1 MSFWPPQWTFTWLV
15 KHALAEIITNQHRIL
30 VNQEKEMAALDNAKA
45 ALAKLGTDVQTL
57 ISKPNGVAESEVQA
71 LADTVNAIDQQVQN
85 AIGPAPTA

>member
-45 ALAKLGTDVQTL
+45 ALAQLTTDVQAL
-57 ISKPNGVAESEVQA
+57 LSKPFGVAEADVQA
-71 LADTVNAIDQQVQN
+71 LADQI
-85 AIGPAPTA
+85 TALDAQIPKA